1 MHLKAVLKSQRNAY
15 IKTRPSS
22 SKIVTRH
29 IHGNMKRNQVS
40 EKSEFRKYAVNI
52 NIIYVVE

>member
-1 MHLKAVLKSQRNAY
+1 MHVKAVLKSQRNAY

-40 EKSEFRKYAVNI
+40 EKSKSLENTQ
-52 NIIYVVE
+52 